1 MGQRGEEQRLF
12 GVAKVHLRHHRIDN
26 DFPCVTISR
35 MRGTFVPEVLVVG
48 LLTLPWLNP
57 FSVGPSPAIPAL
69 IFSWWC
75 AAALVL
81 IATVGSPKYG
91 IRWDK
96 TLAVAW
102 IVAATLSVLAGLF
115 QYFGVSEFAGHW
127 INSAA
132 KGVAYGNLRQRNQFA
147 TLTSIGVCA
156 LLFWAPS
163 RIGTRLWR
171 WAVHGLVALLALG
184 NAASASRTGLTQLV
198 LLTVLAGMWSFA
210 TVNGTA
216 NQRNL
221 VTRLAV
227 IWAAYALG
235 SWALPRL
242 GGLDPEA
249 TGILGRIYADAPICS
264 SRITLWGNVVHLI
277 AQKPWLGW
285 GWGNLDYAHFVA
297 LYPAERFCD
306 LLDNAHNLPLHLA
319 VELGVPVAVG
329 VCGLIV
335 WLLVRAKPWHETRY
349 AQQTAWSV
357 LAVVGLHSLLE
368 YPLWYGPFQLA
379 VVASL
384 SMLWPAA
391 VTEGLERGAKDYL
404 SIRQRATSAVFATGM
419 LSACAYAAWD
429 YWRVSQLYLPVAE
442 RHAAYRED
450 TLEKVRSTWL
460 FQGQVLFAELTTTPL
475 TRATA
480 ESVHATA
487 FQLLHFSPE
496 PRVVEK
502 LIESAVML
510 DRDDEA
516 LFYLLRYKAAYP
528 QEHAQWATPSASH
541 KTP

>member
-1 MGQRGEEQRLF
+1 M
-12 GVAKVHLRHHRIDN
+12 
-26 DFPCVTISR
+26 
-35 MRGTFVPEVLVVG
+35 VG

-75 AAALVL
+75 AAAVVM
-81 IATVGSPKYG
+81 IAMVGSPKHG
-91 IRWDK
+91 IRWDQ

-102 IVAATLSVLAGLF
+102 IVAASLSVLAGLF

-163 RIGTRLWR
+163 RIGTRKGR
-171 WAVHGLVALLALG
+171 WPVQGLVALLALG

-198 LLTVLAGMWSFA
+198 LLTVLAGVWFIAAVRDKA
-210 TVNGTA
+210 T
-216 NQRNL
+216 QRHL
-221 VTRLAV
+221 VTSVAV
-227 IWAAYALG
+227 VWAAYLLG

-249 TGILGRIYADAPICS
+249 TGILGRLYEDSHICS
-264 SRITLWGNVVHLI
+264 SRITLWSNVVHLI

-285 GWGNLDYAHFVA
+285 GWGNLDYAHFMT

-335 WLLVRAKPWHETRY
+335 WQLIRAKPWRETVAAR
-349 AQQTAWSV
+349 QMAWSV

-368 YPLWYGPFQLA
+368 YPLWYGPFQVA
-379 VVASL
+379 VVSSL
-384 SMLWPAA
+384 VVLWLVPGAIEN
-391 VTEGLERGAKDYL
+391 TQRERGAKGSPAFL
-404 SIRQRATSAVFATGM
+404 QRVIGAVLATAM

-429 YWRVSQLYLPVAE
+429 YWRVNQLYLPLSE

-450 TLEKVRSTWL
+450 TLEKVRNSWL
-460 FQGQVLFAELTTTPL
+460 FQDQVLFAELTTTPL

-487 FQLLHFSPE
+487 LQLLHFSPE

-510 DRDDEA
+510 GRDDEA

-528 QEHAQWATPSASH
+528 LDHARWAQASASH

>member
-1 MGQRGEEQRLF
+1 M
-12 GVAKVHLRHHRIDN
+12 GVAKHLQHHRIDN
-26 DFPCVTISR
+26 DCTCVTISR
-35 MRGTFVPEVLVVG
+35 MRGTFVFELLMVG

-57 FSVGPSPAIPAL
+57 FSVGPSPTIPAL
-69 IFSWWC
+69 VFSWWC
-75 AAALVL
+75 AAAVLVL
-81 IATVGSPKYG
+81 AMVRLPKHRVRWGQIFATSWIFAATV
-91 IRWDK
+91 
-96 TLAVAW
+96 
-102 IVAATLSVLAGLF
+102 SVLAGLL
-115 QYFGVSEFAGHW
+115 QYYGLSEALSPW
-127 INSAA
+127 VNTAA

-147 TLTSIGVCA
+147 TLTSIGLGA
-156 LLFWAPS
+156 LLFWASS
-163 RIGTRLWR
+163 RVVTRNGN
-171 WAVHGLVALLALG
+171 WAVHGLVAMLALG

-429 YWRVSQLYLPVAE
+429 YWRVSQLYLPVAH

-450 TLEKVRSTWL
+450 TLGKVRNSWL
-460 FQGQVLFAELTTTPL
+460 FQDQVLFAELTTTPL

-480 ESVHATA
+480 DSVHTTA
-487 FQLLHFSPE
+487 LQLLHFSPE
-496 PRVVEK
+496 PRVAEP

-510 DRDDEA
+510 GRDEEA
-516 LFYLLRYKAAYP
+516 LFYLLRFKAAYP
-528 QEHAQWATPSASH
+528 QEHAQWATASASN
-541 KTP
+541 KAP